1 MTPRRP
7 DGPRR
12 LRAID
17 GLQRVTGFDWDA
29 GNLSKSAGK
38 HGVTPEEAEE
48 LFFRA
53 PLIVEASRPGD
64 REPRFAAL
72 GFTERGRRLRIV
84 FTIRRQ
90 LIRPISFRIANR
102 REIAAYEEALR
113 QRGP

>member
-1 MTPRRP
+1 M
-7 DGPRR
+7 
-12 LRAID
+12 
-17 GLQRVTGFDWDA
+17 LQRVTGFDWDA

-48 LFFRA
+48 LVFRS
-53 PLIVEASRPGD
+53 PLVVEAGRAGD
-64 REPRFAAL
+64 PEPRFAAL
-72 GFTERGRRLRIV
+72 GFTERGRRLRVV

-90 LIRPISFRIANR
+90 LIRPISCRIANR